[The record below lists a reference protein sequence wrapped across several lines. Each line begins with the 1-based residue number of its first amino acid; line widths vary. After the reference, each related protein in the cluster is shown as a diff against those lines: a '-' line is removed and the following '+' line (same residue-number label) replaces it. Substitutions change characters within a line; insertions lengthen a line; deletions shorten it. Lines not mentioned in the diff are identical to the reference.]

1 MDTELQLYGKDNVTL
16 NLLISDLKS
25 KLKAADQE
33 IARERESWKVIAHVI
48 KQFKVELN
56 DCVEVIQNPKG
67 LKVRPSFLV
76 NAQGLIFV

>member
-1 MDTELQLYGKDNVTL
+1 MDTELQLYGKDNQTL

-33 IARERESWKVIAHVI
+33 ISKEREAWKVIAHVI

-56 DCVEVIQNPKG
+56 DCVEVIQNPKT
-67 LKVRPSFLV
+67 LKVRRPSIKID
-76 NAQGLIFV
+76 QD